1 MMMPFKQETVEAF
14 DRSLVRITDRFLEPP
29 IMIKVCNSD
38 SIIGTLGNFSAST
51 GKAKS
56 RKTFNVI
63 SLVASALSGKQIL
76 QYKVDVPVNRPM
88 VLYCDTEQSKFH
100 CHRLL
105 SRVYRLADYP
115 TTEAHE
121 NLKFISLRE
130 YPTKERIN
138 IIEYALS
145 KYADRIGLVI
155 IDGIRDLVFDINN
168 ATEAT
173 EITGK
178 LMKWSQ
184 ELNIHIHTVL
194 HLNKGD
200 DNTRGHL
207 GTELNNKAE
216 SILQVTKSDMDAN
229 YSTVAPKFIRDIDF
243 EPFTFFIDDGLPV
256 LDESFDMTRITSR
269 KGFDYQELSEDN
281 HREVLQDIFADGEIT
296 CTYDDF
302 VRRLRGAYL
311 AKGFNFGINKA
322 KQLKTFLE
330 NKRMVIKNDKTYRFN
345 PEFYY

>member
-1 MMMPFKQETVEAF
+1 M
-14 DRSLVRITDRFLEPP
+14 
-29 IMIKVCNSD
+29 
-38 SIIGTLGNFSAST
+38 
-51 GKAKS
+51 
-56 RKTFNVI
+56 
-63 SLVASALSGKQIL
+63 
-76 QYKVDVPVNRPM
+76 
-88 VLYCDTEQSKFH
+88 
-100 CHRLL
+100 
-105 SRVYRLADYP
+105 
-115 TTEAHE
+115 
-121 NLKFISLRE
+121 RE
-130 YPTKERIN
+130 YPTKERIS

-145 KYADRIGLVI
+145 KYAGRIGLVI
-155 IDGIRDLVFDINN
+155 IDGIRDLVYDINN

-216 SILQVTKSDMDAN
+216 SILQVTKSDLDAN
-229 YSTVAPKFIRDIDF
+229 YSTVAPKFIRDIEF
-243 EPFTFFIDDGLPV
+243 EPFTFYIDDGLPV
-256 LDESFDMTRITSR
+256 LDENFDLSGTASR
-269 KGFDYQELSEDN
+269 KGFDYQELSKEN
-281 HREVLQDIFADGEIT
+281 HREVLQEMFNDSEIT
-296 CTYDDF
+296 CSYDDF
-302 VRRLRGAYL
+302 VRRLKDAYL

>member
-1 MMMPFKQETVEAF
+1 MIPFNQNIVEALEK
-14 DRSLVRITDRFLEPP
+14 STVKITDEFKEPP
-29 IMIKVCNSD
+29 IMITISNSD
-38 SIIGTLGNFSAST
+38 SVIGTLGNFSAST

-63 SLVASALSGKQIL
+63 SMVAAALRGKQVL
-76 QYKVDVPVNRPM
+76 QYKVKVPPTRP
-88 VLYCDTEQSKFH
+88 VILYCDTEQSKFH

-105 SRVYRLADYP
+105 SRIYKLIDYP
-115 TTEAHE
+115 TSEVHG

-138 IIEYALS
+138 IIEYALY
-145 KYADRIGLVI
+145 KYAGRIALLI
-155 IDGIRDLVFDINN
+155 IDGIRDLVYDINN
-168 ATEAT
+168 VTEAT
-173 EITGK
+173 EITNK

-216 SILQVTKSDMDAN
+216 SILQITKSDLDAN
-229 YSTVAPKFIRDIDF
+229 YSTVAPKFIRDIEF
-243 EPFTFFIDDGLPV
+243 EPFTFFIDDGIPV
-256 LDESFDMTRITSR
+256 LDENFDLTSPKAK
-269 KGFDYQELSEDN
+269 KGFSYQELPEEN
-281 HREVLQDIFADGEIT
+281 HREVLQELFNDSEIT

-302 VRRLRGAYL
+302 VARLKDAYL
-311 AKGFNFGINKA
+311 SKGFNFGINKA

-330 NKRMVIKNDKTYRFN
+330 NKRMIIKTDKTYQFN

>member
-1 MMMPFKQETVEAF
+1 MIPFNQNIIEALEKSTVK
-14 DRSLVRITDRFLEPP
+14 ITDEFKEPP
-29 IMIKVCNSD
+29 IMITISNSD
-38 SIIGTLGNFSAST
+38 SVIGTLGNFSAST

-63 SLVASALSGKQIL
+63 SLVAAALSGRQIL
-76 QYKVDVPVNRPM
+76 EYKVKVPENRPL
-88 VLYCDTEQSKFH
+88 VLYFDTEQSKYH

-105 SRVYRLADYP
+105 SRVYKLIDYP
-115 TTEAHE
+115 PTKVHG
-121 NLKFISLRE
+121 NLKLISLRE
-130 YPTKERIN
+130 YPTKERLN
-138 IIEYALS
+138 IIEYALF
-145 KYADRIGLVI
+145 KYADRVGLVI
-155 IDGIRDLVFDINN
+155 IDGIRDLVYDINN

-229 YSTVAPKFIRDIDF
+229 YSTVAPKFIRDVEF

-256 LDESFDMTRITSR
+256 LDENFDLSGTVSR
-269 KGFDYQELSEDN
+269 KGFDYQELSKEN
-281 HREVLQDIFADGEIT
+281 HREVLQEMFNDSEIT

-302 VRRLRGAYL
+302 VRRLKEAYL
-311 AKGFNFGINKA
+311 AKGFNFGTNKA

-330 NKRMVIKNDKTYRFN
+330 NKRMIIKNDKTYRFN

>member
-1 MMMPFKQETVEAF
+1 MIPFNQNIVEALEK
-14 DRSLVRITDRFLEPP
+14 STVKITDEFKEPP
-29 IMIKVCNSD
+29 IMITISNSD
-38 SIIGTLGNFSAST
+38 SVIGTLGNFSAST

-63 SLVASALSGKQIL
+63 SLVAAALSGRQIL
-76 QYKVDVPVNRPM
+76 EYKVKVPENRPL
-88 VLYCDTEQSKFH
+88 VLYFDTEQSKYH

-105 SRVYRLADYP
+105 SRVYKLIDYP
-115 TTEAHE
+115 PTKVHG
-121 NLKFISLRE
+121 NLKLISLRE
-130 YPTKERIN
+130 YPTKERLN
-138 IIEYALS
+138 IIEYALF
-145 KYADRIGLVI
+145 KYADRVGLVI
-155 IDGIRDLVFDINN
+155 IDGIRDLVYDINN

-229 YSTVAPKFIRDIDF
+229 YSTVAPKFIRDVEF

-256 LDESFDMTRITSR
+256 LDENFDLSGTVSR
-269 KGFDYQELSEDN
+269 KGFDYQELSKEN
-281 HREVLQDIFADGEIT
+281 HREVLQEMFNDSEIT

-302 VRRLRGAYL
+302 VRRLKEAYL
-311 AKGFNFGINKA
+311 AKGFNFGTNKA

-330 NKRMVIKNDKTYRFN
+330 NKRMIIKNDKTYRFN

>member
-1 MMMPFKQETVEAF
+1 MGTINHDIATAL
-14 DRSLVRITDRFLEPP
+14 DRAIVKITDKFLEPP
-29 IMIKVCNSD
+29 IMITISNSD
-38 SIIGTLGNFSAST
+38 SVIGTLGNFSAST

-63 SLVASALSGKQIL
+63 SLVAAALSGKQIL
-76 QYKVDVPVNRPM
+76 QYRVNVPVNRPL

-105 SRVYRLADYP
+105 SRVYKLIDYP
-115 TTEAHE
+115 TTEVHE
-121 NLKFISLRE
+121 NLKFVSLRE

-145 KYADRIGLVI
+145 KYADRIGFVI

-216 SILQVTKSDMDAN
+216 SILQVTKSDLDAN
-229 YSTVAPKFIRDIDF
+229 YSTVAAKFIRDIEF

-256 LDESFDMTRITSR
+256 LDENFHLSAATSR
-269 KGFDYQELSEDN
+269 KSFDYQELSKEN
-281 HREVLQDIFADGEIT
+281 HREALQEMFNGGEIT
-296 CTYDDF
+296 CTYDEY
-302 VRRLRGAYL
+302 VGVLRNAYQK
-311 AKGFNFGINKA
+311 KGFNFGINKA